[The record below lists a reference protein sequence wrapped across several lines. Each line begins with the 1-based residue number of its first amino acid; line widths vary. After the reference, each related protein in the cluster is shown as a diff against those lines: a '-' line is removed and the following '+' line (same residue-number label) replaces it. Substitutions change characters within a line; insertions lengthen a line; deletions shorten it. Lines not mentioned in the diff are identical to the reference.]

1 MALGT
6 RARLTLGVSTLSF
19 ALAAAL
25 PLAAQQTSTNL
36 GNIYISLTGDR
47 GLRNQQDTANSV
59 EVKTAEDLAREHAG
73 ADSLSTAI
81 SGTANLVYPDNVS
94 APVIRGLDTQGPN
107 TGAGA
112 FFSGTVP
119 RVAVSID
126 GHYLGF
132 NELYYGA
139 SSIWDSQSLEVYRG
153 PQTTSQGANAIAG
166 AIVVNTNDPTF
177 TPEGAYRAEVGSNN
191 SRRVSLAYSS
201 AITDNLAGR
210 ISVDYTSRD
219 TFINYTNPS
228 FTTGDADHSFQNLNL
243 RGKLLWLPSDMDGLS
258 VKLTFSHSD
267 TNRPTQ
273 EMATAPYSDLNNAY
287 ATTVPGW
294 DQQQDGLVLDIE
306 QDFGNGM
313 VLTNQTQASYGTVER
328 RVGTGNGDADIT
340 TRDFS
345 NETRLTF
352 GQQGDAFTGL
362 AGLFVRRVEA
372 DEALRLTAGNSSFDD
387 TKINIGVFG
396 EATWNFAERWSLNAG
411 LRLQSDQIE
420 RLGTSYAATLPATYD
435 QTFTELL
442 PKLALTYEV
451 TPDFNI
457 GGMISRGYNPG
468 GLTLNLS
475 SKEWQEFDAEKIWN
489 YELFSRA
496 TLLEERLFLTTNIFY
511 MDYEDQQYNI
521 AVEVSPGVT
530 QSYTINAEQAHSY
543 GLEVG
548 LDFAASDTL
557 KLRAS
562 AGLLRT
568 GIDEVT
574 ANSSYEGNE
583 FAKSPSYTLALG
595 ADWQATEALS
605 IAGSIRAF
613 GGYYSDIANTEAY
626 VVDDYALA
634 DLQAAY
640 RFDNGLEI
648 YGYVNNVFDE
658 RVPTAMQYN
667 RTGGGIE
674 ASITT
679 PRTVGLGVRGTF

>member
-1 MALGT
+1 M
-6 RARLTLGVSTLSF
+6 
-19 ALAAAL
+19 
-25 PLAAQQTSTNL
+25 
-36 GNIYISLTGDR
+36 
-47 GLRNQQDTANSV
+47 
-59 EVKTAEDLAREHAG
+59 
-73 ADSLSTAI
+73 
-81 SGTANLVYPDNVS
+81 
-94 APVIRGLDTQGPN
+94 
-107 TGAGA
+107 
-112 FFSGTVP
+112 
-119 RVAVSID
+119 
-126 GHYLGF
+126 
-132 NELYYGA
+132 
-139 SSIWDSQSLEVYRG
+139 
-153 PQTTSQGANAIAG
+153 
-166 AIVVNTNDPTF
+166 
-177 TPEGAYRAEVGSNN
+177 
-191 SRRVSLAYSS
+191 
-201 AITDNLAGR
+201 
-210 ISVDYTSRD
+210 
-219 TFINYTNPS
+219 
-228 FTTGDADHSFQNLNL
+228 
-243 RGKLLWLPSDMDGLS
+243 
-258 VKLTFSHSD
+258 
-267 TNRPTQ
+267 
-273 EMATAPYSDLNNAY
+273 
-287 ATTVPGW
+287 
-294 DQQQDGLVLDIE
+294 
-306 QDFGNGM
+306 
-313 VLTNQTQASYGTVER
+313 
-328 RVGTGNGDADIT
+328 
-340 TRDFS
+340 
-345 NETRLTF
+345 
-352 GQQGDAFTGL
+352 
-362 AGLFVRRVEA
+362 
-372 DEALRLTAGNSSFDD
+372 
-387 TKINIGVFG
+387 
-396 EATWNFAERWSLNAG
+396 
-411 LRLQSDQIE
+411 
-420 RLGTSYAATLPATYD
+420 
-435 QTFTELL
+435 
-442 PKLALTYEV
+442 

-475 SKEWQEFDAEKIWN
+475 SKAWQEFEAETIWN